1 MAHHAAGTV
10 AAANEEAV
18 RAWDTVLYERWKKNR
33 KVFVGAL
40 DGITEELF
48 ERFPPPEGG
57 RCIDIGC
64 GFGETTQRLAE
75 LVGPEG
81 FVLGT
86 DSSPHFVED
95 ARREAAE
102 AGVENVEFEA
112 SDAQTADW
120 DQIYDY
126 AFSRMGTQFFA
137 MPVQAMRAIRRALV
151 PGGALRKICWR
162 RKAESAMWAE
172 TEQVVQRFL
181 SRPEE
186 YDADTCGPGPFSLG
200 NPETTR
206 GILEAAGFDEIE
218 LHSRDFDY
226 YLGQG
231 HGRGARRDARDRTR
245 RRADPPQRRPRGE
258 PPRRHSRGT
267 GRPLH
272 RLAAARRLDRE
283 PSSGLVRDSQESRLA
298 FSCAQGDSNS
308 HGPNGPQGP
317 QPCARTA
324 QSVRRSQIRP
334 SCPRG

>member
-1 MAHHAAGTV
+1 MTHHAAGAV
-10 AAANEEAV
+10 APANAEAV

-64 GFGETTQRLAE
+64 GFGETTQQLAA

-81 FVLGT
+81 SVLGT
-86 DSSPHFVED
+86 DSSPHFVKD

-102 AGVENVEFEA
+102 AGVENVEFET

-120 DQIYDY
+120 EQIYDY

-137 MPVQAMRAIRRALV
+137 MPVQAMRAIRSALV
-151 PGGALRKICWR
+151 PGGVLAKICWR

-186 YDADTCGPGPFSLG
+186 YEADTCGPGPFSLG

-206 GILEAAGFDEIE
+206 GILTAAGFTGIE
-218 LHSRDFDY
+218 LHARDFDY
-226 YLGQG
+226 FLGADMNEALEAMLAIG
-231 HGRGARRDARDRTR
+231 PGAELIRLNGDYGESRRPEIAAALADHFASLQRPDGSVVSRAAIWIATATNPRDR
-245 RRADPPQRRPRGE
+245 
-258 PPRRHSRGT
+258 
-267 GRPLH
+267 
-272 RLAAARRLDRE
+272 
-283 PSSGLVRDSQESRLA
+283 
-298 FSCAQGDSNS
+298 
-308 HGPNGPQGP
+308 
-317 QPCARTA
+317 
-324 QSVRRSQIRP
+324 
-334 SCPRG
+334 

>member
-1 MAHHAAGTV
+1 MAQGQPAGTV
-10 AAANEEAV
+10 ASANEEAV

-48 ERFPPPEGG
+48 ERFPPPRGG

-64 GFGETTQRLAE
+64 GFGETSRRLAA

-95 ARREAAE
+95 ARVEAAE
-102 AGVENVEFEA
+102 AGVENVEFET
-112 SDAQTADW
+112 SDAQTAGW

-200 NPETTR
+200 NPETAR
-206 GILEAAGFDEIE
+206 GILEAAGFAEIE
-218 LHSRDFDY
+218 LHPRDFDY
-226 YLGQG
+226 YLGKDMDEALDAMLAIG
-231 HGRGARRDARDRTR
+231 PGAELIRLNGDHGESRRAEIAEALADHYAAWQQPDGSIVSRGAVWIV
-245 RRADPPQRRPRGE
+245 
-258 PPRRHSRGT
+258 
-267 GRPLH
+267 
-272 RLAAARRLDRE
+272 AA
-283 PSSGLVRDSQESRLA
+283 
-298 FSCAQGDSNS
+298 SNP
-308 HGPNGPQGP
+308 G
-317 QPCARTA
+317 
-324 QSVRRSQIRP
+324 
-334 SCPRG
+334 